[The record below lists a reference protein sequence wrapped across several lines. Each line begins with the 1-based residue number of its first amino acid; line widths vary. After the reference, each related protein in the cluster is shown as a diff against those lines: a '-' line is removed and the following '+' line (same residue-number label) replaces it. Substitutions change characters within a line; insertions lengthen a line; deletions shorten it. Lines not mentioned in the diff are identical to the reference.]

1 MPKRRYFSESESEEE
16 KNIPIPKKKK
26 IVIQRPRIKF
36 EELPSI
42 KSLDDLIKIAETSKW
57 YKIVCK

>member
-26 IVIQRPRIKF
+26 IVDTI
-36 EELPSI
+36 S
-42 KSLDDLIKIAETSKW
+42 D
-57 YKIVCK
+57 